1 MATTAPHAT
10 PKHLWVVGGLSLVWN
25 AFGCFDYFMTR
36 TKGAE
41 WIRTAMSDVDAD
53 GYMAY
58 INNFPI
64 WASIGWGLGVWGAL
78 AGSVLLLMRHR
89 WAVPAF
95 IISLIGA
102 ILGMGYQVI
111 NPTDVTG
118 MDPTMN
124 AVMPWIII
132 GVAALLAWYAWRQR
146 ANGVLR

>member
-1 MATTAPHAT
+1 
-10 PKHLWVVGGLSLVWN
+10 
-25 AFGCFDYFMTR
+25 
-36 TKGAE
+36 
-41 WIRTAMSDVDAD
+41 MSDVDAD